1 MTGLTAGW
9 RRLDTPV
16 TSVQPL
22 AAHAADAERYGNGR
36 GDTGRSDGPVR
47 ETFVRPTRVALAAL
61 VATLGAAAAAGQTVD
76 PKVARSLAATCANCH
91 GTGGVSVGDVESLA
105 GKPREEIV
113 RKMQEFKSGAR
124 PATVM
129 NQLAKGYTDEQIEA
143 LAGWFAAQ
151 KASK

>member
-1 MTGLTAGW
+1 
-9 RRLDTPV
+9 
-16 TSVQPL
+16 
-22 AAHAADAERYGNGR
+22 
-36 GDTGRSDGPVR
+36 VR
-47 ETFVRPTRVALAAL
+47 IFSVALA
-61 VATLGAAAAAGQTVD
+61 VAITVAGATVAVAQSGD
-76 PKVARSLAATCANCH
+76 AKSARSLAASCANCH

-124 PATVM
+124 PSTIM

-151 KASK
+151 KPAK